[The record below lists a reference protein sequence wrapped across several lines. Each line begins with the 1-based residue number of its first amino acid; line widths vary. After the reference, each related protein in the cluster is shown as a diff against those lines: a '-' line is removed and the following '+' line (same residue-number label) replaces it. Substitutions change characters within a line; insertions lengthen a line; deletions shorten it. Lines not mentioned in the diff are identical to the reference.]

1 MAVVLIQQKDA
12 RKFLDALG
20 HARRS
25 LPHGE
30 ALTRAPDIALDIAEA
45 LWTFAKGTGIEDHDE
60 VLEEFY
66 RARCKL
72 FLAMDGNTVRG
83 GFGVLNGEL
92 IGLFAWP
99 GTWGVWLLHRA
110 MGEGATR
117 LNCFDG
123 FLPGYYAKYGW
134 REVRREPNYEA
145 GGPDVIYMEYA
156 Q

>member
-1 MAVVLIQQKDA
+1 MAVVLVQQKDG

-20 HARRS
+20 HARRE

-30 ALTRAPDIALDIAEA
+30 ALARAPDIALDIADAFWASAKEA
-45 LWTFAKGTGIEDHDE
+45 GNHAEH
-60 VLEEFY
+60 VAAFY
-66 RARCKL
+66 RERCKL
-72 FLAMDGNTVRG
+72 FLAMDGNTVTG

-123 FLPGYYAKYGW
+123 FLPEYYAKHGW

-156 Q
+156 P

>member
-1 MAVVLIQQKDA
+1 MAVVLVQQKDG
-12 RKFLDALG
+12 RKFQSALE
-20 HARRS
+20 HARRE

-30 ALTRAPDIALDIAEA
+30 ALARGPDIVLAIADAFWEFAEGPEVRNHAEVREA
-45 LWTFAKGTGIEDHDE
+45 
-60 VLEEFY
+60 FY
-66 RARCKL
+66 RERCKL
-72 FLAMDGNTVRG
+72 FLAMEGNTVTG

-123 FLPGYYAKYGW
+123 FLPEYYAKYGW

>member
-1 MAVVLIQQKDA
+1 MAVVLIQQKDS

-20 HARRS
+20 HARRE

-30 ALTRAPDIALDIAEA
+30 ALTRAPVTALIIVDAFWA
-45 LWTFAKGTGIEDHDE
+45 AAKEVEDHAE
-60 VLEEFY
+60 QEAEFY
-66 RARCKL
+66 RERCKL
-72 FLAMDGNTVRG
+72 FLAMDGNTVVG

-99 GTWGVWLLHRA
+99 GTWGVWLLLRA

-123 FLPGYYAKYGW
+123 FLPEYYAKYGW
-134 REVRREPNYEA
+134 REVRREPNYKA
-145 GGPDVIYMEYA
+145 GGPDVIYMGYTP
-156 Q
+156 